1 LSRPETVFDLVQS
14 HRITAVIYVAAM
26 LNLAEALGTD
36 AKSAAELAGLVS
48 ADESALRRLLV
59 ALTTIG
65 VCNRSD
71 RDKFAMTDL
80 GRQLDQNTDPSF
92 KDWVLFEGELLVQS
106 WGGLIDSV
114 RSGKT
119 ATQIRGDGN
128 DRYAAMGNS
137 PDVIGRFNAAMVS
150 LTRSLV
156 PGIVEAYDFSA
167 SRVVMDI
174 GGGSGELIGGVL
186 LHNPG
191 LKGIAFDLARCEDE
205 AREHFSRLGIAGRC
219 RFAAGDFFE
228 AIPGGADTI
237 LMKSIIHNWD
247 DDRSR
252 IILRKSRDALPAGG
266 KLIMIER
273 IMPERPAID
282 AQARECAMSDLNM
295 LRGPGG
301 FERTET
307 EYLTLAESAGF
318 AFAGTASAGSFSL
331 IQFDKAAD

>member
-1 LSRPETVFDLVQS
+1 MIIRKATMEERDALQQLIAESARELSREHYSDAQVEAAIATVFGVDTTL
-14 HRITAVIYVAAM
+14 I
-26 LNLAEALGTD
+26 EDGTYFVVESD
-36 AKSAAELAGLVS
+36 GELAGCGGWSKRKTLFGGDQYS
-48 ADESALRRLLV
+48 SRNTANIDPETEPAKIRAFFIHPDHARKGV
-59 ALTTIG
+59 ARAIL
-65 VCNRSD
+65 S
-71 RDKFAMTDL
+71 
-80 GRQLDQNTDPSF
+80 
-92 KDWVLFEGELLVQS
+92 
-106 WGGLIDSV
+106 
-114 RSGKT
+114 
-119 ATQIRGDGN
+119 
-128 DRYAAMGNS
+128 
-137 PDVIGRFNAAMVS
+137 
-150 LTRSLV
+150 
-156 PGIVEAYDFSA
+156 
-167 SRVVMDI
+167 
-174 GGGSGELIGGVL
+174 
-186 LHNPG
+186 
-191 LKGIAFDLARCEDE
+191 RCEDE

-247 DDRSR
+247 DDRSG

-301 FERTET
+301 FERTEM